1 MTVAYEPI
9 RLGSITITQ
18 VIDEDGTL
26 SLMCEGDE
34 DLAVYEKLGM
44 LMVAMEWAKAEI
56 AMPEVDDDE

>member
-1 MTVAYEPI
+1 MTYEPM
-9 RLGSITITQ
+9 RLHTISITQ

-26 SLMCEGDE
+26 SLLCEGDE

-56 AMPEVDDDE
+56 AMPPDEDDE

>member
-1 MTVAYEPI
+1 MSYEPI
-9 RLGSITITQ
+9 RLHAITITQ

-56 AMPEVDDDE
+56 AMPEGDDED

>member
-1 MTVAYEPI
+1 MSYEPI
-9 RLGSITITQ
+9 RLHAITITQ

-44 LMVAMEWAKAEI
+44 LMVALEWAKAEI
-56 AMPEVDDDE
+56 AKRAMDR